1 MYARNVTYML
11 VVKGTF
17 LKSYSHT
24 IWIKMA
30 QDKNSYC
37 STPAPLCTGI
47 LLTKMYN
54 IQAAYDITTNLLDKK
69 Y

>member
-1 MYARNVTYML
+1 MYARNLIYMFG
-11 VVKGTF
+11 VKGTF

-24 IWIKMA
+24 IWIKMG
-30 QDKNSYC
+30 QDKDSYC

-54 IQAAYDITTNLLDKK
+54 IQVAYDIHHYQFTS
-69 Y
+69 